1 MRVLVVGDVVGRPGR
16 SAVRSLLP
24 RIVEEHEIHFI
35 IVNAENAAG
44 GSGITE
50 PTARELFE
58 AGAHVLT
65 TGNHVWGQ
73 REAFGFVDREERL
86 LRPANFPDGA
96 PGRGAGVYQVRG
108 ERVGVVNVQ
117 GRTFMQALEDP
128 FRTAE
133 ELVGRLREECQI
145 IFVDMH
151 AEATSEKMALARFL
165 DGKVTCVFGTHTHV
179 PTADECIL
187 PGGTAYITDV
197 GMTGPVDSII
207 GMQPKAIIERFLT
220 GLPVRFEVARG
231 KAALHGILVDADERT
246 GAATAIERIR
256 LTQD

>member
-24 RIVEEHEIHFI
+24 RIVEEHEVHFI

-50 PTARELFE
+50 ATARELFE

-73 REAFGFVDREERL
+73 REAFGFVDREEHL
-86 LRPANFPDGA
+86 LRPANFPDGV

-133 ELVGRLREECQI
+133 ELVGRLREECRI

-231 KAALHGILVDADERT
+231 KAALNGILVDADETT

>member
-16 SAVRSLLP
+16 NAVRLLLP
-24 RIVEEHEIHFI
+24 GIVEERGIDFV

-50 PTARELFE
+50 ETARELFDS
-58 AGAHVLT
+58 GAHVLT

-73 REAFGFVDREERL
+73 REAFGYVDREERL

-96 PGRGAGVYQVRG
+96 PGRGAGVYEVQGR
-108 ERVGVVNVQ
+108 RVGVINVQ

-128 FRTAE
+128 LRTAE
-133 ELVGRLREECQI
+133 RLARQLRETCRVV
-145 IFVDMH
+145 FVDMH

-165 DGKVTCVFGTHTHV
+165 DGTVTCVFGTHTHV

-231 KAALHGILVDADERT
+231 KAALQGILVEADET
-246 GAATAIERIR
+246 SGTATAIERIR
-256 LTQD
+256 VLQD

>member
-1 MRVLVVGDVVGRPGR
+1 MKVLVVGDVVGRPGR

-24 RIVEEHEIHFI
+24 RIVEEHGVDFV

-50 PTARELFE
+50 PTARELLD

-73 REAFGFVDREERL
+73 REAFGYVDREERL

-96 PGRGAGVYQVRG
+96 PGRGSGIYEVHG
-108 ERVGVVNVQ
+108 ERVGVINVQ
-117 GRTFMQALEDP
+117 GRTFMQALDDP
-128 FRTAE
+128 FQTAKRLAE
-133 ELVGRLREECQI
+133 ELRRECRVV
-145 IFVDMH
+145 FVDMH

-165 DGKVTCVFGTHTHV
+165 DGQVTCVFGTHTHV
-179 PTADECIL
+179 PTADEVVL

-207 GMQPKAIIERFLT
+207 GMQPNAIIERFLT

-231 KAALHGILVDADERT
+231 KAALHGILVEADET
-246 GAATAIERIR
+246 SGAATGIRRIR
-256 LTQD
+256 AVQE